1 MADDDRGAPIAYLAV
16 TEGTP
21 VFSDDGEQIGLV
33 ERVLADEGAD
43 IFDGIVVSTSAGQRF
58 ADASQVDGLFE
69 RAVMLNVGA
78 EQARSLPEPEP
89 APAVVDVAPDVPV
102 EMDRDNVGGAGPVD
116 KIRDAARRLQW
127 KVTGRYQPKG
137 RD

>member
-1 MADDDRGAPIAYLAV
+1 MADYGTPIAYAALAQ
-16 TEGTP
+16 GTP
-21 VFSDDGEQIGLV
+21 VFASDGEQIGLA

-43 IFDGIVVSTSAGQRF
+43 IFDGIVVDTPEGDRF
-58 ADASQVDGLFE
+58 VDAPDVEALYE
-69 RAVMLNVGA
+69 RGVVLKLSA

-102 EMDRDNVGGAGPVD
+102 DMDRDGVGGTGPLD
-116 KIRDAARRLQW
+116 KVRHAARRLQW
-127 KVTGRYQPKG
+127 RLSGRYQPKG

>member
-1 MADDDRGAPIAYLAV
+1 MPDDRGNPIAYLAV

-21 VFSDDGEQIGLV
+21 VLASDGEQVGLV

-43 IFDGIVVSTSAGQRF
+43 IFDGIVVSTSHGERF

-69 RAVMLNVGA
+69 RAVVLNVGA
-78 EQARSLPEPEP
+78 EQARALPKPQP

-102 EMDRDNVGGAGPVD
+102 EMDRDNVGGASPLD
-116 KIRDAARRLQW
+116 KVRHAARRLQW
-127 KVTGRYQPKG
+127 RLTGRYQPKG

>member
-1 MADDDRGAPIAYLAV
+1 MDDRGSPIAYSAV
-16 TEGTP
+16 EEGTP
-21 VFSDDGEQIGLV
+21 VLSSDGHQLGMV
-33 ERVLADEGAD
+33 ENVLADEGTD
-43 IFDGIVVSTSAGQRF
+43 IFEGIVIDTPSGKRF
-58 ADASQVDGLFE
+58 VDSPDVGELFE
-69 RAVMLNVGA
+69 RAVTLKLSA

-116 KIRDAARRLQW
+116 KVRDAARRLQW
-127 KVTGRYQPKG
+127 KLTGRYQPKG

>member
-1 MADDDRGAPIAYLAV
+1 MAADHGTPIAYLAV
-16 TEGTP
+16 EPGTP
-21 VFSDDGEQIGLV
+21 VLSSDGEQVGLV

-43 IFDGIVVSTSAGQRF
+43 IFDGIVVSTSDGERF

-69 RAVMLNVGA
+69 RAVVLNVGA

-102 EMDRDNVGGAGPVD
+102 EMDRDNVGGAGALD
-116 KIRDAARRLQW
+116 KVRHAARRLQW
-127 KVTGRYQPKG
+127 RLTGRYQPKG